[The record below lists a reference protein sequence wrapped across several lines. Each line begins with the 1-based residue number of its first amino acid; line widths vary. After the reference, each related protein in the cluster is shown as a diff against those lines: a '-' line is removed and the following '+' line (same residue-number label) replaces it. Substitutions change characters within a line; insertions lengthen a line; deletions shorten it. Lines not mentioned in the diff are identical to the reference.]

1 MEHLC
6 RRREQIEAREKR
18 VLGEMPIATCL
29 DRLEHGGT
37 TACLPAEGLSASR
50 VRWSLERQASAT
62 AIDAPVEFRR
72 RRTAKSVGV
81 LMRTH
86 RKLQKRGSSAKTRI
100 MSSSAPI

>member
-37 TACLPAEGLSASR
+37 TACLPAEGLSASPRALVPRMTSKRDGNRRPCR
-50 VRWSLERQASAT
+50 V
-62 AIDAPVEFRR
+62 
-72 RRTAKSVGV
+72 
-81 LMRTH
+81 
-86 RKLQKRGSSAKTRI
+86 
-100 MSSSAPI
+100 